1 MKRVL
6 SLSALLLT
14 LAGSAYAQVQPVPAL
29 MNFQGRLA
37 KPDGTAFADGTYPVT
52 FSLWSAASGGTQVW
66 TETDNVTAR
75 SGAFAVL
82 LGKTTALTASLFSGP
97 VYLQIQIGGA
107 AALAPRQQLV
117 TAAHAFKAD
126 TVPDGS
132 LTAAKFQGGTLTPGG
147 AAGGDLTGTYPNP
160 LLAMLTTSLNKVS
173 GGKMTALSNGNIGIG
188 LTAPQQNLSVFG
200 GLNLDQADLNNGVIT
215 RSGTEPAFR
224 FGNNGGEAFGSKRT
238 PGGNQYGLDFYT
250 NYINR
255 MTVTNAGNVGIGTTT
270 PDALLTVAGSIH
282 SSGGDFSLTGRGAG
296 AGNNGGAGRA
306 LVDAGLN
313 DPNLPGRKGLIVNF
327 FNDFG
332 SVQIDSDTYVNGK
345 LGIGTT
351 TPACAL
357 DVNGVIRT
365 NSGVQSSVNNNSFVD
380 SAALYGNNS
389 GSGTGL
395 FASSGGG
402 VGVVGY
408 GGITGV
414 SGLDTSAGKNKSGVT
429 GSSDN
434 GYGINGSSLS
444 GSGVYGV
451 SSSGIG
457 VYGFAGG
464 SSNYAIYANGKA
476 GGTTNWNGSSDARF
490 KTNVTT
496 LNNALDTILNLR
508 GVNFDWKREA
518 FPDHRFPEG
527 RQVGFIAQELEK
539 FLPEVVVRDAQG
551 YRAVAYGSVV
561 PVLVEAVKTQQKQIE
576 ELKAQLKQRD
586 DQQKDIAELKTQI
599 AALLAA
605 LAKTQKADAPQK

>member
-1 MKRVL
+1 MKARL

-14 LAGSAYAQVQPVPAL
+14 LTGSALAQVQAVPPL
-29 MNFQGRLA
+29 MDFQGRLS
-37 KPDGTAFADGTYPVT
+37 KPNGTPLADGTYSVT
-52 FSLWSAASGGTQVW
+52 FSLWSAVSGGTQVW
-66 TETDNVTAR
+66 AETDSVTAR
-75 SGAFAVL
+75 NGAFAVL
-82 LGKTTALTASLFSGP
+82 LGKTTALTDSVFSGP
-97 VYLQIQIGGA
+97 VFLQIQIGGA
-107 AALAPRQQLV
+107 AALIPRQQLV
-117 TAAHAFKAD
+117 TVAHAFKAD

-160 LLAMLTTSLNKVS
+160 LLAILTTSLSKVS
-173 GGKMTALSNGNIGIG
+173 GGKMTALPNGNIGIG
-188 LTAPQQNLSVFG
+188 LTAPQQNLSIFG
-200 GLNLDQADLNNGVIT
+200 GLNLDQTDLGNGALT
-215 RSGTEPAFR
+215 RFGTEPALR
-224 FGNNGGEAFGSKRT
+224 FGNNGGEGLVSKRT
-238 PGGNQYGLDFYT
+238 PTGNQYDLELFT
-250 NYINR
+250 NYASR
-255 MTVTNAGNVGIGTTT
+255 VTVTNAGNVGIGTAA

-282 SSGGDFSLTGRGAG
+282 STGDFSLTGRGGG

-306 LVDAGLN
+306 LVDAGIN

-332 SVQIDSDTYVNGK
+332 SVQIDSDTYVNGR
-345 LGIGTT
+345 LGVGTT
-351 TPACAL
+351 TPAAAL
-357 DVNGVIRT
+357 DVNGIIRS
-365 NSGVQSSVNNNSFVD
+365 NGGVQSSVNNNSFVD
-380 SAALYGNNS
+380 NAALYGNNG

-395 FASSGGG
+395 FAASTGGD
-402 VGVVGY
+402 GVVGY
-408 GGITGV
+408 GAISGV
-414 SGLDTSAGKNKSGVT
+414 YGLDTSAGKNKNGVS

-434 GYGINGSSLS
+434 GYGISGSSLT

-464 SSNYAIYANGKA
+464 TSNYAIYANGKA

-490 KTNVTT
+490 KTNVAT

-508 GVNFDWKREA
+508 GVNFDWKRDA
-518 FPDHRFPEG
+518 FPDRRFPEG

-561 PVLVEAVKTQQKQIE
+561 PVLVEAMKMQQKQIE

-586 DQQKDIAELKTQI
+586 EQQKDIAELKAQL

-605 LAKTQKADAPQK
+605 LPKAQKTASPQK